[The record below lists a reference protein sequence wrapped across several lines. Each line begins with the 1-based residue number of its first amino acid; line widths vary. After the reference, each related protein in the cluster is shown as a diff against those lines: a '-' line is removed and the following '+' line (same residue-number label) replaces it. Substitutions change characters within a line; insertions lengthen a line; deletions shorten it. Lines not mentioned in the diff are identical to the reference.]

1 MADPFAPPS
10 DAPRARRAPAKA
22 PAEDPEYAPREA
34 NPRSEPAH
42 AGTFWLVAGIGIG
55 LLALAR
61 VIQFFT
67 YVGDLDGEDMAPAIF
82 GLFGALALTVG
93 LALAALLQR
102 GLSAGVRTALMIAAG
117 YFALSSSVFGLLAG
131 LGGMFGRF

>member
-10 DAPRARRAPAKA
+10 DAPRTRRPKTPAA
-22 PAEDPEYAPREA
+22 DAHHGSADDAAPR
-34 NPRSEPAH
+34 REPAH
-42 AGTFWLVAGIGIG
+42 AGTFWIVAGIGIG

-82 GLFGALALTVG
+82 GLFGAVTLTVG

-102 GLSAGVRTALMIAAG
+102 GLSAGVRAALIIAAG
-117 YFALSSSVFGLLAG
+117 YFALASSAFGLLAG
-131 LGGMFGRF
+131 LGSMFGRF